1 MSFRSR
7 AKSQVSPI
15 KASILEILYPN
26 FTAMC
31 TMQIFDYDL
40 DDNDAMMAM
49 ALAAQADFELCA
61 GSWEAPPTPKDDG
74 KAASASNKRVAAV
87 EIPDTD
93 TEEQKKKRAKLEAQA
108 KLKAEILTPEEE
120 IAFNLNFVV
129 TMFETERELLAQ
141 YKAENPGTPLSS
153 DMRSE
158 IKKNAYIIAEMTLS
172 SIGDTLYDPLDPS
185 SANVPYRDARN
196 VRIVHRVMKKRRRSL
211 AARLIS

>member
-1 MSFRSR
+1 
-7 AKSQVSPI
+7 
-15 KASILEILYPN
+15 
-26 FTAMC
+26 MC

-49 ALAAQADFELCA
+49 ALAAQADFELYA
-61 GSWEAPPTPKDDG
+61 GSWEAHPTPKDDG
-74 KAASASNKRVAAV
+74 KAASASKKRVAAV
-87 EIPDTD
+87 EIPDTHI
-93 TEEQKKKRAKLEAQA
+93 EEQEKQREKLEAQA
-108 KLKAEILTPEEE
+108 KLKAEVLTVEEE
-120 IAFNLNFVV
+120 NASNLNFIV
-129 TMFETERELLAQ
+129 TMFEIERELLAQ

>member
-15 KASILEILYPN
+15 KARILEILQPN
-26 FTAMC
+26 LIAMC

-61 GSWEAPPTPKDDG
+61 GSWEASPTPKDDG
-74 KAASASNKRVAAV
+74 TAACTSKKRVAAV
-87 EIPDTD
+87 EIPDTA
-93 TEEQKKKRAKLEAQA
+93 TEEQKKKKEKLEAQA
-108 KLKAEILTPEEE
+108 KLKAEVLTAEEE
-120 IAFNLNFVV
+120 NASNLNFVV

-141 YKAENPGTPLSS
+141 YKAENPGTPLSA

-158 IKKNAYIIAEMTLS
+158 IKKNAYMIAEMSMS
-172 SIGDTLYDPLDPS
+172 SIGDILFDPLDPS

-196 VRIVHRVMKKRRRSL
+196 VRIVHRVMKQRRRSL